1 MDTPGSDPTTSAPAA
16 TRHRTQV
23 VVVGN
28 GPVGQTAALLLARW
42 GITCI
47 VVDRRPQRDVIG
59 SKAICQQRDVL
70 DVWESVGVGHK
81 IAAEGLTWD
90 RATTLYKDATL
101 FTQPFVDTGRSV
113 FPPFVNISQTR
124 TEQLLDEQIAAVA
137 RITVLWDH
145 GVEQIQQDAEGV
157 TLHCR
162 RADGTPVDVRASY
175 AIVAAGSAPREL
187 RHQLGVVQRPQ
198 F

>member
-1 MDTPGSDPTTSAPAA
+1 MNQPESRPAT
-16 TRHRTQV
+16 TRHHTQV

-42 GITCI
+42 GIDCI
-47 VVDRRPQRDVIG
+47 VLDRRPQRDVIG

-70 DVWESVGVGHK
+70 DVWESVGVGRK

-124 TEQLLDEQIAAVA
+124 TEE
-137 RITVLWDH
+137 
-145 GVEQIQQDAEGV
+145 
-157 TLHCR
+157 
-162 RADGTPVDVRASY
+162 
-175 AIVAAGSAPREL
+175 
-187 RHQLGVVQRPQ
+187 
-198 F
+198 